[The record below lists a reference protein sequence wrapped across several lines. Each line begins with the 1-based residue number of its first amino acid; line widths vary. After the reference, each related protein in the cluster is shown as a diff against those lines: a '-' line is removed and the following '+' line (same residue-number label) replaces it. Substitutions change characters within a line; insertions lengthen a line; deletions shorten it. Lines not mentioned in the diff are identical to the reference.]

1 MDKISL
7 YIHIPFCAQ
16 KCLYCDFPSFARKDH
31 LRKAYIEA
39 LNKEIISLREKHNN
53 LEINTIFIGGGTP
66 SVLEADELECLL
78 KEVAKLNMAK
88 DIEYSMECN
97 PGNLTEEK
105 LEVMK
110 KYGVNRISMGL
121 QAKQDNLLKGL
132 GRIHNY
138 KTFKENFL
146 LAKKVGFNN
155 INVDLMFGLPNQRL
169 NEWEETLREII
180 SLEPAHISAYSLIIE
195 EGTAFYNLYEND
207 KLKLPTEEEE
217 RKMYH
222 LTKKIL
228 EENGFNQYEISN
240 YAKEGKECRHNL
252 AYWNMDNWIGV
263 GSAAASYINGK
274 RIKNISSVEEYINS
288 INEKGE
294 AVEEIINK
302 LDTIDTLINNS
313 KNDNMEEFMFMG
325 LRKINGIDENEFKNR
340 FSMNINDVYGEILNK
355 YIGEGLLIRESG
367 RIFLSEK
374 GIEISNI
381 IMADFL
387 L

>member
-66 SVLEADELECLL
+66 SVLEANELECLL

-155 INVDLMFGLPNQRL
+155 INVDLMFGLPNQSL

-222 LTKKIL
+222 LAKKIL
-228 EENGFNQYEISN
+228 DENGFNQYEISN

-288 INEKGE
+288 IKDKGE
-294 AVEEIINK
+294 AVEEI
-302 LDTIDTLINNS
+302 INNS

-325 LRKINGIDENEFKNR
+325 LRKINGIGENEFKNR

-367 RIFLSEK
+367 SIFLSEK
-374 GIEISNI
+374 GIEISNV

>member
-88 DIEYSMECN
+88 NVEYSMECN

-180 SLEPAHISAYSLIIE
+180 YLEPAHISAYSLIIE

-222 LTKKIL
+222 LAKKIL
-228 EENGFNQYEISN
+228 EKNGFNQYEISN

-274 RIKNISSVEEYINS
+274 RIKNISSVEKYINS
-288 INEKGE
+288 INEKRE
-294 AVEEIINK
+294 AVEEI
-302 LDTIDTLINNS
+302 INNS

-355 YIGEGLLIRESG
+355 YIDEGLLIRESG

>member
-1 MDKISL
+1 MEKISL

-39 LNKEIISLREKHNN
+39 LNKEIISLREKYNN
-53 LEINTIFIGGGTP
+53 IEINTIFIGGGTP
-66 SVLEADELECLL
+66 SVLESDELECLL

-88 DIEYSMECN
+88 DVEYSMECN

-138 KTFKENFL
+138 KIFKENFL

-222 LTKKIL
+222 LAKKIL

-240 YAKEGKECRHNL
+240 YAKERKECRHNL

-294 AVEEIINK
+294 AVEEIIN
-302 LDTIDTLINNS
+302 NS
-313 KNDNMEEFMFMG
+313 KNDNIEEFMFMG
-325 LRKINGIDENEFKNR
+325 LRKINGIDENEFKKR

-355 YIGEGLLIRESG
+355 YIDEGLLIRESG

-374 GIEISNI
+374 CIEISNV

>member
-39 LNKEIISLREKHNN
+39 LNKEIISLREKYNN
-53 LEINTIFIGGGTP
+53 IEINTIFIGGGTP

-88 DIEYSMECN
+88 DVEYSMECN

-222 LTKKIL
+222 LAKKIL

-288 INEKGE
+288 INEKRE
-294 AVEEIINK
+294 AVEEI
-302 LDTIDTLINNS
+302 INNS

-340 FSMNINDVYGEILNK
+340 FSMNINNVYGEILNK
-355 YIGEGLLIRESG
+355 YIDEGLLIRKSG

>member
-66 SVLEADELECLL
+66 SVLESDELEYLL

-155 INVDLMFGLPNQRL
+155 INVDLMFGLPNQKL

-195 EGTAFYNLYEND
+195 EGTAFYNLYENN

-222 LTKKIL
+222 LAKKIL

-240 YAKEGKECRHNL
+240 YAKKGKECRHNL

-263 GSAAASYINGK
+263 GSASASYMDGK

-294 AVEEIINK
+294 AIEEIINK
-302 LDTIDTLINNS
+302 K

-340 FSMNINDVYGEILNK
+340 FSMNINDVYGEIINK
-355 YIGEGLLIRESG
+355 YIDAGLLIRESG

>member
-78 KEVAKLNMAK
+78 KEVAKLNMSK

-222 LTKKIL
+222 LAKKIL

-274 RIKNISSVEEYINS
+274 RIKNISSVEGYINS
-288 INEKGE
+288 INEKRE
-294 AVEEIINK
+294 AVEEI
-302 LDTIDTLINNS
+302 INNS

-325 LRKINGIDENEFKNR
+325 LRKINGIDENEFKKR

-355 YIGEGLLIRESG
+355 YIDEGLLIRDSG

>member
-31 LRKAYIEA
+31 LRKTYIEA

-180 SLEPAHISAYSLIIE
+180 SLDPAHISAYSLIIE

-207 KLKLPTEEEE
+207 KLKLPTEDDE

-222 LTKKIL
+222 LAKKIL

-274 RIKNISSVEEYINS
+274 RIKNISSVEKYINS

-294 AVEEIINK
+294 AVEEI
-302 LDTIDTLINNS
+302 INNS

-325 LRKINGIDENEFKNR
+325 LRKINGIDENEFKKR

>member
-222 LTKKIL
+222 LAKKIL

-294 AVEEIINK
+294 AIEEI
-302 LDTIDTLINNS
+302 INNS

-355 YIGEGLLIRESG
+355 YIDEGLLIRDSG

>member
-88 DIEYSMECN
+88 YIEYSMECN

-222 LTKKIL
+222 LAKKIL
-228 EENGFNQYEISN
+228 EENGLNQYEISN
-240 YAKEGKECRHNL
+240 YAKERKECRHNL

-294 AVEEIINK
+294 AVEEIIN
-302 LDTIDTLINNS
+302 NS

-325 LRKINGIDENEFKNR
+325 LRKINGIDENEFKKR

-355 YIGEGLLIRESG
+355 YIDEGLLIRESG

-374 GIEISNI
+374 GIEISNV

>member
-1 MDKISL
+1 MGKISL

-155 INVDLMFGLPNQRL
+155 INIDLMFGLPNQRL

-222 LTKKIL
+222 LAKKIL

-252 AYWNMDNWIGV
+252 AYWNMYNWIGV

-294 AVEEIINK
+294 AVEEII
-302 LDTIDTLINNS
+302 TNS

-325 LRKINGIDENEFKNR
+325 LRKINGIDENEFKKR

-355 YIGEGLLIRESG
+355 YIDEGLLIRESG

>member
-222 LTKKIL
+222 LAKKIL

-263 GSAAASYINGK
+263 GSASASYMDGK

-294 AVEEIINK
+294 AIEEI
-302 LDTIDTLINNS
+302 INNS

-340 FSMNINDVYGEILNK
+340 FSMNINNVYGEIINK
-355 YIGEGLLIRESG
+355 YIDEGLLIRESG

>member
-66 SVLEADELECLL
+66 SVLESDELEYLL

-195 EGTAFYNLYEND
+195 EGTAFYNLYENNN
-207 KLKLPTEEEE
+207 LKLPTEEEE

-222 LTKKIL
+222 LAKKIL

-240 YAKEGKECRHNL
+240 YAKKGKECRHNL

-263 GSAAASYINGK
+263 GSASASYMDGK

-294 AVEEIINK
+294 AIEEI
-302 LDTIDTLINNS
+302 INNS

-340 FSMNINDVYGEILNK
+340 FSMNINDVYGEIINK
-355 YIGEGLLIRESG
+355 YIDAGLLIRESG

>member
-110 KYGVNRISMGL
+110 NYGVNRISMGL

-222 LTKKIL
+222 LAKKIL

-294 AVEEIINK
+294 AVEEIIN
-302 LDTIDTLINNS
+302 NS

-355 YIGEGLLIRESG
+355 YIDEGLLIRKSG

>member
-66 SVLEADELECLL
+66 SVLESDELEYLL

-155 INVDLMFGLPNQRL
+155 INVDLMFGLPNQKL

-195 EGTAFYNLYEND
+195 EGTAFYNLYENN

-222 LTKKIL
+222 LAKKIL

-274 RIKNISSVEEYINS
+274 RIKNISSVEKYINS
-288 INEKGE
+288 INEKRE
-294 AVEEIINK
+294 AVEEI
-302 LDTIDTLINNS
+302 INNS

-340 FSMNINDVYGEILNK
+340 FSMNINDVYGEIINK
-355 YIGEGLLIRESG
+355 YIDAGLLIRESG

>member
-31 LRKAYIEA
+31 LRKDYIEA

-66 SVLEADELECLL
+66 SVLEANELECLL

-121 QAKQDNLLKGL
+121 QAKQDNLLKGI

-155 INVDLMFGLPNQRL
+155 INVDLMFGLPNQSL
-169 NEWEETLREII
+169 NEWEETLKEII

-222 LTKKIL
+222 LAKRIL

-288 INEKGE
+288 IKDKGE
-294 AVEEIINK
+294 AVEEI
-302 LDTIDTLINNS
+302 INNS

-355 YIGEGLLIRESG
+355 YIGERLLIRESG

-374 GIEISNI
+374 GIEISNV

>member
-1 MDKISL
+1 MEKISL

-39 LNKEIISLREKHNN
+39 LNKEIISLREKYNN
-53 LEINTIFIGGGTP
+53 IEINTIFIGGGTP

-88 DIEYSMECN
+88 DVEYSMECN

-222 LTKKIL
+222 LAKKIL

-263 GSAAASYINGK
+263 GSASASYMDGK

-294 AVEEIINK
+294 AIEEI
-302 LDTIDTLINNS
+302 INNS

-325 LRKINGIDENEFKNR
+325 LRKINGIDENEFKKR

-355 YIGEGLLIRESG
+355 YIDEGLLIRESG

>member
-1 MDKISL
+1 MGKISL

-155 INVDLMFGLPNQRL
+155 INIDLMFGLPNQRL

-222 LTKKIL
+222 LAKKIL

-263 GSAAASYINGK
+263 GSASASYIDGK

-288 INEKGE
+288 INEKRE
-294 AVEEIINK
+294 AVEEI
-302 LDTIDTLINNS
+302 INNS

-325 LRKINGIDENEFKNR
+325 LRKINGIDENEFKKR

-355 YIGEGLLIRESG
+355 YIDEGLLIRDSG

>member
-39 LNKEIISLREKHNN
+39 LNKEIISLREKNNN

-155 INVDLMFGLPNQRL
+155 INVDLMFGLPNQSL
-169 NEWEETLREII
+169 NEWEETLKEII

-222 LTKKIL
+222 LAKKIL

-288 INEKGE
+288 IKDKGE
-294 AVEEIINK
+294 AVEEI
-302 LDTIDTLINNS
+302 INNS

-325 LRKINGIDENEFKNR
+325 LRKINGIYENEFKNR

-374 GIEISNI
+374 GIEISNV

>member
-66 SVLEADELECLL
+66 SVLETHELECLL

-155 INVDLMFGLPNQRL
+155 INVDLMFGLPNQSL

-222 LTKKIL
+222 LAKKIL

-274 RIKNISSVEEYINS
+274 RIKNISSVEEYIDS

-294 AVEEIINK
+294 AVEEI
-302 LDTIDTLINNS
+302 INNS

-355 YIGEGLLIRESG
+355 YIDEGLLIRKSG

>member
-66 SVLEADELECLL
+66 SVLESDELECLL

-222 LTKKIL
+222 LAKKIL

-294 AVEEIINK
+294 AVEEIIN
-302 LDTIDTLINNS
+302 NS

-325 LRKINGIDENEFKNR
+325 LRKINGIDENEFKKR

-355 YIGEGLLIRESG
+355 YIDEGLLIRESG

>member
-222 LTKKIL
+222 LAKKIL
-228 EENGFNQYEISN
+228 DENGFNQYEISN
-240 YAKEGKECRHNL
+240 YAKERKECRHNL

-294 AVEEIINK
+294 AVEEIIN
-302 LDTIDTLINNS
+302 NS
-313 KNDNMEEFMFMG
+313 KNDNIEEFMFMG

-355 YIGEGLLIRESG
+355 YIDEGLLIRESG

>member
-53 LEINTIFIGGGTP
+53 LEIKTIFIGGGTP

-110 KYGVNRISMGL
+110 KYGVNRISIGL

-180 SLEPAHISAYSLIIE
+180 SLDPAHISAYSLIIE

-222 LTKKIL
+222 LAKKIL

-294 AVEEIINK
+294 AVEEIIN
-302 LDTIDTLINNS
+302 NS
-313 KNDNMEEFMFMG
+313 KNDNIEEFMFMG
-325 LRKINGIDENEFKNR
+325 LRKINGIDENEFKKR

-355 YIGEGLLIRESG
+355 YIDEGLLIRDSG
-367 RIFLSEK
+367 MIFLSEK
-374 GIEISNI
+374 GIEISNV

>member
-39 LNKEIISLREKHNN
+39 LNKEIISLRDKHNN

-222 LTKKIL
+222 LAKKIL

-274 RIKNISSVEEYINS
+274 RIKNISSVEKYINS
-288 INEKGE
+288 INEKRE
-294 AVEEIINK
+294 AVEEI
-302 LDTIDTLINNS
+302 INNS

-355 YIGEGLLIRESG
+355 YIDEGLLIRESG

>member
-39 LNKEIISLREKHNN
+39 LNKEIINLREKHNN

-66 SVLEADELECLL
+66 SVLEPDELECLL

-88 DIEYSMECN
+88 DIEYSIECN

-110 KYGVNRISMGL
+110 NYGVNRISMGL

-222 LTKKIL
+222 LAKKIL

-263 GSAAASYINGK
+263 GSASASYIDGK
-274 RIKNISSVEEYINS
+274 RIKNISSVEKYINF

-294 AVEEIINK
+294 AVEEI
-302 LDTIDTLINNS
+302 INNS

-355 YIGEGLLIRESG
+355 YIDEGLLIRESG

>member
-31 LRKAYIEA
+31 LRKVYIEA

-88 DIEYSMECN
+88 YIEYSMECN

-222 LTKKIL
+222 LAKKIL

-240 YAKEGKECRHNL
+240 YAKERKECRHNL

-294 AVEEIINK
+294 AVEEIIN
-302 LDTIDTLINNS
+302 NS

-325 LRKINGIDENEFKNR
+325 LRKINGIDENEFKKR

-355 YIGEGLLIRESG
+355 YIDEGLLIRESG

-374 GIEISNI
+374 GIEISNV

>member
-39 LNKEIISLREKHNN
+39 LNKEIINLREKHNN

-66 SVLEADELECLL
+66 SVLESNELECLL
-78 KEVAKLNMAK
+78 KEIAKLNMAK

-222 LTKKIL
+222 LAKEIL

-263 GSAAASYINGK
+263 GSASASYINGK

-288 INEKGE
+288 INERGE
-294 AVEEIINK
+294 AVEEI
-302 LDTIDTLINNS
+302 INNS

-325 LRKINGIDENEFKNR
+325 LRKINGIDENEFKKR
-340 FSMNINDVYGEILNK
+340 FGMNINDVYGEILNK
-355 YIGEGLLIRESG
+355 YIDEGLLIRESG
-367 RIFLSEK
+367 RFFLSEK
-374 GIEISNI
+374 GIEISNV

>member
-7 YIHIPFCAQ
+7 YIHIPFCVQ

-169 NEWEETLREII
+169 NEWEENLREII

-222 LTKKIL
+222 LAKKIL

-274 RIKNISSVEEYINS
+274 RIKNKSSVEEYINS

-294 AVEEIINK
+294 AVEEI
-302 LDTIDTLINNS
+302 INNS

-325 LRKINGIDENEFKNR
+325 LRKINGIDENEFKKR

-355 YIGEGLLIRESG
+355 YIDEGLLIRESG

>member
-66 SVLEADELECLL
+66 SVLEANELECLL

-155 INVDLMFGLPNQRL
+155 INVDLMFGLPNQSL
-169 NEWEETLREII
+169 NEWEETLKEII

-222 LTKKIL
+222 LAKRIL
-228 EENGFNQYEISN
+228 EENRFNQYEISN

-288 INEKGE
+288 IKDKGE
-294 AVEEIINK
+294 AVEEI
-302 LDTIDTLINNS
+302 INNS

-374 GIEISNI
+374 GIEISNV

>member
-66 SVLEADELECLL
+66 SVLEPDELECLL

-222 LTKKIL
+222 LAKKIL

-274 RIKNISSVEEYINS
+274 RIKNISSVEKYINS
-288 INEKGE
+288 INEKRE
-294 AVEEIINK
+294 AVEEI
-302 LDTIDTLINNS
+302 INNS

-325 LRKINGIDENEFKNR
+325 LRKINGIDENEFKKR

-355 YIGEGLLIRESG
+355 YIDEGLLIRESG

>member
-121 QAKQDNLLKGL
+121 QAKQDNFLKGL

-180 SLEPAHISAYSLIIE
+180 SLDPAHISAYSLIIE

-222 LTKKIL
+222 LAKKIL

-274 RIKNISSVEEYINS
+274 RIKNISSVEKYINS

-294 AVEEIINK
+294 AVEEI
-302 LDTIDTLINNS
+302 INNS

-355 YIGEGLLIRESG
+355 YTGEGLLIRESG

>member
-66 SVLEADELECLL
+66 SVLESDELECLL

-155 INVDLMFGLPNQRL
+155 INVDLMFGLPNQKL

-195 EGTAFYNLYEND
+195 EGTAFYNLYENNN
-207 KLKLPTEEEE
+207 LKLPTEEEE

-222 LTKKIL
+222 LAKKIL

-240 YAKEGKECRHNL
+240 YAKKGKECRHNL

-263 GSAAASYINGK
+263 GSASASYMDGK

-294 AVEEIINK
+294 AIEEI
-302 LDTIDTLINNS
+302 INNS

-340 FSMNINDVYGEILNK
+340 FSMNINDVYGEIINK
-355 YIGEGLLIRESG
+355 YIDAGLLIRESG

>member
-39 LNKEIISLREKHNN
+39 LNKEIINLREKHDN

-66 SVLEADELECLL
+66 SVLESNELECLL
-78 KEVAKLNMAK
+78 KEIAKLNMAK

-110 KYGVNRISMGL
+110 KYGVNRISMGV

-146 LAKKVGFNN
+146 LAKNVGFNN

-222 LTKKIL
+222 LAKEIL

-263 GSAAASYINGK
+263 GSASASYINGK

-288 INEKGE
+288 INERGE
-294 AVEEIINK
+294 AVEEI
-302 LDTIDTLINNS
+302 INNS

-325 LRKINGIDENEFKNR
+325 LRKINGIDENEFKKR
-340 FSMNINDVYGEILNK
+340 FGMNINDVYGEILNK
-355 YIGEGLLIRESG
+355 YIDEGLLIRESG

-374 GIEISNI
+374 GIEISNV

>member
-66 SVLEADELECLL
+66 SVLESDELECLL

-222 LTKKIL
+222 LAKKIL

-263 GSAAASYINGK
+263 GSASASYMDGK

-294 AVEEIINK
+294 AIEEI
-302 LDTIDTLINNS
+302 INNS
-313 KNDNMEEFMFMG
+313 KNDNMEEFVFMG

-340 FSMNINDVYGEILNK
+340 FSMNINDVYGEIINK
-355 YIGEGLLIRESG
+355 YIDEGLLIRESG

>member
-66 SVLEADELECLL
+66 SVLEANELECLL

-88 DIEYSMECN
+88 EVEYSMECN

-155 INVDLMFGLPNQRL
+155 INVDLMFGLPNQSL

-222 LTKKIL
+222 LAKKIL

-288 INEKGE
+288 IKDKGE
-294 AVEEIINK
+294 AVEEI
-302 LDTIDTLINNS
+302 INNS

-374 GIEISNI
+374 GIEISNV

>member
-31 LRKAYIEA
+31 LRKDYIEA

-53 LEINTIFIGGGTP
+53 LEIKTIFIGGGTP
-66 SVLEADELECLL
+66 SVLEANELECLL

-155 INVDLMFGLPNQRL
+155 INVDLMFGLPNQSL

-222 LTKKIL
+222 LAKKIL

-252 AYWNMDNWIGV
+252 AYWNMNNWIGV

-274 RIKNISSVEEYINS
+274 RIKNISSVEKYINS
-288 INEKGE
+288 IKDKGE
-294 AVEEIINK
+294 AVEEI
-302 LDTIDTLINNS
+302 INNS

-374 GIEISNI
+374 GIEISNV

>member
-110 KYGVNRISMGL
+110 NYGVNRISMGL

-222 LTKKIL
+222 LAKKIL

-294 AVEEIINK
+294 AVEEIIN
-302 LDTIDTLINNS
+302 NS

-355 YIGEGLLIRESG
+355 YIDEGLLIRDSG

>member
-66 SVLEADELECLL
+66 SVLESDELECLL

-97 PGNLTEEK
+97 PVNLTEEK

-222 LTKKIL
+222 LAKKIL

-263 GSAAASYINGK
+263 GSASASYMDGK

-294 AVEEIINK
+294 AIEEI
-302 LDTIDTLINNS
+302 INNS

-340 FSMNINDVYGEILNK
+340 FSMNINNVYGEIINK
-355 YIGEGLLIRESG
+355 YIDEGLLIRESG